1 MSWLRNSLDREIT
14 EKMDAEG
21 VHFANVG
28 VLERPAPM
36 PTIAPKPA
44 IDHYGLAD
52 KDWLLRYRQTCNAIG
67 RHDEGL
73 LIEEFRH
80 FLVEKDLPVFNLA
93 EVVSYMDK
101 VAAKENK
108 SGYGWQWVP
117 VRVEDSE
124 VAMTFG
130 TQSTYT
136 SQSRE
141 KVPSSDYYTSTGPA
155 HIVAQVSY
163 ANNFTSTS
171 SFHGGYMGGSNMA
184 QPMPITTHRQI
195 NPPNVYR
202 HTIPLHALD
211 KIATIEAEFGK
222 GKIVFLVSDYTHTAH
237 LVINPDPF
245 LMAVV
250 PNSNIA
256 HGKGRFVIDLWD
268 EPGFG
273 MAQRLGV

>member
-1 MSWLRNSLDREIT
+1 MSWLRNSIDREIT
-14 EKMDAEG
+14 EKMGAED
-21 VHFANVG
+21 VHFASVG

-36 PTIAPKPA
+36 PLIAPKPA
-44 IDHYGLAD
+44 VDIDGLAD
-52 KDWLLRYRQTCNAIG
+52 KDWLVRYRQTCDAIG

-73 LIEEFRH
+73 MIEEFRH
-80 FLVEKDLPVFNLA
+80 FLVEKDLPVFNRE
-93 EVVSYMDK
+93 EVVAYMDK
-101 VAAKENK
+101 IAAKENE
-108 SGYGWQWVP
+108 SGFGWNWVP

-130 TQSTYT
+130 TP
-136 SQSRE
+136 SQQHYRTGN
-141 KVPSSDYYTSTGPA
+141 KASSDYYHSTGAA
-155 HIVAQVSY
+155 HIVAEVSY
-163 ANNFTSTS
+163 ANNFTSTG
-171 SFHGGYMGGSNMA
+171 SFHGGFGDSHMA
-184 QPMPITTHRQI
+184 HRMPITTHRQI

-211 KIATIEAEFGK
+211 KIATIEGEFGK
-222 GKIVFLVSDYTHTAH
+222 GKVVFLVSDYTHTAH